1 MKVEELL
8 LLPPT
13 AVFTVVLPLTYKGL
27 QSVTR
32 DANCTL
38 MLKSDFFE
46 PLSLWFVLKPSTLV
60 VHVKTGIL
68 LKLQACLGLI
78 RGNQHWTQLML
89 SLQVEGLVP
98 KPHLPQSLS

>member
-68 LKLQACLGLI
+68 LKLQACLGLTYM
-78 RGNQHWTQLML
+78 W
-89 SLQVEGLVP
+89 
-98 KPHLPQSLS
+98 QSTLDTADAFSSGGEPSS